1 MLQGSLRRNPSGF
14 LFVNDKYRSFLVSYV
29 IVPILF
35 YTADG
40 LLHSGLLPPNDGIRL
55 LLIQIGLPV
64 VGWFTF
70 RWLLENK
77 LIEIGHPLPAAWGAS
92 VGLVHWFPVYFK
104 LAALFIWEPVGGK
117 ATVDDFDI
125 LLFLVN
131 FIFPAVTFSG
141 STYDGTL
148 LVIPLTML
156 LFFRAATK
164 KIGSSRFLD
173 FGI

>member
-1 MLQGSLRRNPSGF
+1 M
-14 LFVNDKYRSFLVSYV
+14 NDKYKSFLVSYI
-29 IVPILF
+29 IVPIAF
-35 YTADG
+35 YTIDG
-40 LLHSGLLPPNDGIRL
+40 LLHSSLIIQNDKIKLLV
-55 LLIQIGLPV
+55 IQFSLPV

-70 RWLLENK
+70 RWLLESK
-77 LIEIGHPLPAAWGAS
+77 LIEISRPLSAAWGAS
-92 VGLVHWFPVYFK
+92 VGLVHWFPVYFE
-104 LAALFIWEPVGGK
+104 LAALFVWEPVGGK
-117 ATVDDFDI
+117 ATVDSFGI
-125 LLFLVN
+125 FLFLVN

-164 KIGSSRFLD
+164 KTGSSRFLD